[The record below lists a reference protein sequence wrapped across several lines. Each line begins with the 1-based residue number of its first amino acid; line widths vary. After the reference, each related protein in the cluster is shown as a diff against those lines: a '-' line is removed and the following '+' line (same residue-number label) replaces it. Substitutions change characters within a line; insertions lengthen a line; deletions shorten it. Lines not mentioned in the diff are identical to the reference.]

1 MNYYLN
7 RILLVGFVAFQLSPQ
22 ASAGSVEILGRS
34 IEISPPAGYCQIGG
48 NPKDME
54 ILNHAKEVL
63 NAQNRLLMLFANCDE
78 LSNYRKNSSKSIDNY
93 GWILA
98 TTQRGELREFKNE
111 NRRSFIEKMRTLD
124 FSQAFH
130 DASEK
135 HKEQFE
141 GVKMPTS
148 GVLASDNNAVYVG
161 ALSTMGDLT
170 GLSRKVSVVL
180 ALTFVKYMP
189 FSINLYHAYKKSSDI
204 PDLLIRQQSAA
215 AEFVRANE

>member
-98 TTQRGELREFKNE
+98 TTQ
-111 NRRSFIEKMRTLD
+111 
-124 FSQAFH
+124 
-130 DASEK
+130 
-135 HKEQFE
+135 
-141 GVKMPTS
+141 
-148 GVLASDNNAVYVG
+148 
-161 ALSTMGDLT
+161 
-170 GLSRKVSVVL
+170 
-180 ALTFVKYMP
+180 
-189 FSINLYHAYKKSSDI
+189 
-204 PDLLIRQQSAA
+204 
-215 AEFVRANE
+215 